1 MNSQLIAEKINFAYP
16 DTPPLLKDFSLAL
29 EPLSFTGLIGPNGA
43 GKTTVFKI
51 LSGSLTPH
59 SGSVSLNDRPIRKI
73 PHRERASCLAM
84 VPQFVAT
91 PMPYTVRQIVE
102 MGRISRLSR
111 FGLLSRHDRD
121 QIERAMHEMDIIDM
135 ADRPFSNLSGG
146 ERQRT
151 VTAAS
156 LAQEPEILLLDEPTA
171 SLDLGHSVRLME
183 LLTELRSKRG
193 MAIMLISHDIQL
205 CAHYCSRLVLLRNG
219 KITADGSPEEVV
231 TPKIIGETY
240 QCRVETVKDS
250 AGRPLLSLFH

>member
-1 MNSQLIAEKINFAYP
+1 MSAKLSAENISFAYP
-16 DTPPLLKDFSLAL
+16 DTPPLLHDFSLEL
-29 EPLSFTGLIGPNGA
+29 EPHSFTGLIGPNGA

-51 LSGSLTPH
+51 LSGSLVPH
-59 SGSVSLNDRPIRKI
+59 KGRVCLNDRPIREI
-73 PHRERASCLAM
+73 PHRERASRLAM
-84 VPQFVAT
+84 VPQFVST
-91 PMPYTVRQIVE
+91 PMPYSVRQVVE

-111 FGLLSRHDRD
+111 FGWITRHDRE
-121 QIERAMHEMDIIDM
+121 QVERAMEEMDIIDM
-135 ADRPFSNLSGG
+135 ADKPFSNLSGG

-183 LLTELRSKRG
+183 LLTELQSKRG

-205 CAHYCSRLVLLRNG
+205 SAHYCSRLVLLRHG
-219 KITADGSPEEVV
+219 KIIADGPPDTVV
-231 TPKIIGETY
+231 TPEIIGETY
-240 QCRVETVKDS
+240 HCRVETVKDS